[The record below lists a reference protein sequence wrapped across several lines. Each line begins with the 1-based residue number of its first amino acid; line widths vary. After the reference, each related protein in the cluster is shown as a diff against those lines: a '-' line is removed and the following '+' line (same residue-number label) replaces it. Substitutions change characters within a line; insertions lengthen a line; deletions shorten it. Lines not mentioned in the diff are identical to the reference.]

1 MARIFITTAKKVR
14 LQEETAKV
22 EENLL
27 DGTFSEAIAKCFTT
41 SKANAFENLLE
52 PLQKLLRL
60 SPPVALSLARPDLF
74 SRILSKLRHNKAV
87 IRLNLLRIVRS
98 ICDASGE
105 DGGLLRPFGLF
116 DTIQHLA
123 DRDSAVLVRNM
134 ASELLIADAERDEQ
148 LGGLGMIRTSR
159 RASSS
164 SSPIVATPPALMTS
178 SSTPSTP
185 LHSRSSQ
192 ASSYFEARSRPPMNG
207 TSHSLAFRPTSRDGL
222 KINGVNGPSNSSN
235 GSLGSSFNAAIGSPG
250 SSRLPR
256 TAIPRG
262 LRTSLLPSQV
272 GSGQKAS
279 PSAVPVSSPISS
291 SPRRRRQTSN
301 DSRS

>member
-1 MARIFITTAKKVR
+1 
-14 LQEETAKV
+14 L
-22 EENLL
+22 
-27 DGTFSEAIAKCFTT
+27 SEAIAKCFTT

-98 ICDASGE
+98 ICDANEE

-178 SSTPSTP
+178 SSMPPTPS
-185 LHSRSSQ
+185 HSSRSSQ
-192 ASSYFEARSRPPMNG
+192 ASSYFDARNRPALNG

-222 KINGVNGPSNSSN
+222 KINGVNGPSGTSSNSN
-235 GSLGSSFNAAIGSPG
+235 GSLGSSFASSAIGNPG

-262 LRTSLLPSQV
+262 SRISLLPSQI
-272 GSGQKAS
+272 GTGQKPG
-279 PSAVPVSSPISS
+279 PSSVAPMSSPIPTSS
-291 SPRRRRQTSN
+291 RRRRQTSG